1 MRITIPG
8 FEGVNS
14 LLAPQRIKETEAVDA
29 TDCDFRSGD
38 LRGYL
43 GDAPVMDGEI
53 PRTTPSHDISGVT
66 IFDYSPTQE
75 LVANGDWDI
84 VRSPVVNDTYKRVYF
99 SKYDP
104 GSTTNYVGIIE
115 SRNVQDQNG
124 GLAVL
129 SSTKRLGV
137 PKPAD
142 IYTPPTYQI
151 RQGDVF
157 GASLSTNSDAT
168 VKVLPTLAA
177 QLDKG
182 IKLIVSAPG
191 FPITGLSITDVNLT
205 GTGDGL
211 AVVTLAGNK
220 KVWKNCD
227 VVKITPPST
236 TTPKVF
242 KTSIT
247 FRLSNH
253 GLANGDQV
261 VVSRRKA
268 PAQNAVN
275 QGWPTLFPTT
285 AGSTLWSV
293 TVIDL
298 HNFSLDGL
306 NVTANATEAGTVI
319 ADPPTVKFS
328 VFAPT
333 SVSFGNPST
342 VSVNN
347 STDVTQSSITNF
359 TSSTT
364 SLGTWVDAAA
374 IDTLRSRSYCITYV
388 NSYGDESAPSTPTN
402 PFDVVPGSPVT
413 FGPGS
418 FTITSGLSGW
428 SMNDVT
434 DLIEVRLYR
443 TDETGTFRLVTT
455 DSLSTD
461 SSKYNIIRVYRTG
474 TTQTIQTKS
483 DGNIFV
489 DKLTDAQLGEPLTT
503 TGWYPPPQ
511 GVQGIISAPNGVI
524 AGFKGKTV
532 YASVPYVPY
541 AYPVAYQTAT
551 DADIMGLVTTGSGIA
566 VLTNQ
571 MPYQMIGTDPSSWS
585 MVKLEVA
592 AACVSHASIVDM
604 GTFGIYAGPDG
615 LMAINGSEVRNL
627 TQDMLTRAQWQEY
640 NPTTIIGGHSE
651 GRYVGS
657 YLVGGTRKAF
667 IFDTITNDFV
677 DLSLSAV
684 GFYTDLRTDTLK
696 FVDTAGNIKQWNRGA
711 TTKSY
716 FWKSKVFQLP
726 MPSLFGAA
734 QVVAYSYP
742 VTFKLY
748 DYDTGT
754 QIGSTVNVT
763 DQNPFRLPSGTR
775 YQNLQITLEG
785 TGSVATV
792 AVATSIGELK
802 EV

>member
-14 LLAPQRIKETEAVDA
+14 LLAAQRIKETEAVDA

-43 GDAPVMDGEI
+43 DDAQVMDGST
-53 PRTTPSHDISGVT
+53 PRTTPSHDINGVT
-66 IFDYSPTQE
+66 IFDYTPTQE
-75 LVANGDWDI
+75 LVANGNWDV

-104 GSTTNYVGIIE
+104 ESTTNYVGIIE

-142 IYTPPTYQI
+142 IYIPPTYEI
-151 RQGDVF
+151 RQGDVTNF
-157 GASLSTNSDAT
+157 TVSTSSDA
-168 VKVLPTLAA
+168 VIQIPSALAA
-177 QLDKG
+177 KLKVG
-182 IKLIVSAPG
+182 NKLIVSAPC
-191 FPITGLSITDVNLT
+191 FSTTPLLVNQI
-205 GTGDGL
+205 GTVGDSGSL
-211 AVVTLAGNK
+211 VGIILGGNK
-220 KVWKNCD
+220 KVIKS
-227 VVKITPPST
+227 VVTKIVGQSNTITFVLNGHGLNANDQIALFRNKGTGSWVPVRNDNNKLTHWPTVDTGKVYTVATVTSNEFTIDLTLTANYEADKGVT
-236 TTPKVF
+236 TTHSGGVF
-242 KTSIT
+242 VLLARAENWFPDATLARVNVVTSGPT
-247 FRLSNH
+247 NQAYLNFQQ
-253 GLANGDQV
+253 D
-261 VVSRRKA
+261 
-268 PAQNAVN
+268 AVN
-275 QGWPTLFPTT
+275 NG
-285 AGSTLWSV
+285 
-293 TVIDL
+293 
-298 HNFSLDGL
+298 
-306 NVTANATEAGTVI
+306 
-319 ADPPTVKFS
+319 PPV
-328 VFAPT
+328 
-333 SVSFGNPST
+333 
-342 VSVNN
+342 
-347 STDVTQSSITNF
+347 
-359 TSSTT
+359 
-364 SLGTWVDAAA
+364 GTWVDAAA

-388 NSYGDESAPSTPTN
+388 NSYGDESAPSTPTD

-413 FGPGS
+413 FGPNS
-418 FTITSGLSGW
+418 FVISSGLSGW

-461 SSKYNIIRVYRTG
+461 STKYNIIKVYRTG

-489 DKLTDAQLGEPLTT
+489 DKLTDAQLGEPLIT

-511 GVQGIISAPNGVI
+511 GVQGIISAPNGVV

-677 DLSLSAV
+677 DLSISAV

-696 FVDTAGNIKQWNRGA
+696 FVDTAGNIKQWNRGT

-754 QIGSTVNVT
+754 QIGGSISVT
-763 DQNPFRLPSGTR
+763 AQNPFRLPSGAR

-792 AVATSIGELK
+792 AVSTSIGELK
-802 EV
+802 EI

>member
-1 MRITIPG
+1 MRITVPAFTGLNKRI
-8 FEGVNS
+8 
-14 LLAPQRIKETEAVDA
+14 AIQRLQESEASEA

-43 GDAPVMDGEI
+43 DDSGN
-53 PRTTPSHDISGVT
+53 TTTTYHDINGVT
-66 IFDYSPTQE
+66 IFDYTPTQE
-75 LVANGDWDI
+75 LITNGDWDI
-84 VRSPVVNDTYKRVYF
+84 VRSPVVNDKYARVYF
-99 SKYDP
+99 SRYDP
-104 GSTTNYVGIIE
+104 LSTTSYVGIID
-115 SRNVQDQNG
+115 SSNVQNQSG
-124 GLAVL
+124 GLSYL

-142 IYTPPTYQI
+142 IYIPPTYQI
-151 RQGDVF
+151 RQGDVL
-157 GASLSTNSDAT
+157 GTVISSNSDA
-168 VKVLPTLAA
+168 KIKISPTLAG

-182 IKLIVSAPG
+182 VKLIVSCPG
-191 FPITGLSITDVNLT
+191 FPTSGLSITNISLQ
-205 GTGDGL
+205 GDGDTL
-211 AVVTLAGNK
+211 SVITLAGNK
-220 KVWKNCD
+220 KTWKNCD

-253 GLANGDQV
+253 GLVNGDQV

-268 PAQNAVN
+268 PGQGTAN
-275 QGWPTLFPTT
+275 QGWPTLFPTN

-293 TVIDL
+293 TAIDIN
-298 HNFSLDGL
+298 NFSLDGL

-319 ADPPTVKFS
+319 ADPLVKFS
-328 VFAPT
+328 LFAP
-333 SVSFGNPST
+333 SAASFQNPST
-342 VSVNN
+342 VSVDNG
-347 STDVTQSSITNF
+347 TDITQSTITSYPGGGA
-359 TSSTT
+359 TV
-364 SLGTWVDAAA
+364 GTWVDAAA

-388 NSYGDESAPSTPTN
+388 NSYGDESAPSTPTT

-413 FGPGS
+413 FGPNS

-434 DLIEVRLYR
+434 DLVEVRLYR

-455 DSLSTD
+455 DSLTSDST
-461 SSKYNIIRVYRTG
+461 KYNIIRVYKTDPTQ
-474 TTQTIQTKS
+474 TTQTIQLKS

-511 GVQGIISAPNGVI
+511 GVQGIISAPNGVV

-551 DADIMGLVTTGSGIA
+551 DADIMGLVTTGTGIA

-571 MPYQMIGTDPSSWS
+571 MPYIMIGNDPSSWS
-585 MVKLEVA
+585 MVKLEIA

-615 LMAINGSEVRNL
+615 LMAIAGAGVKNL
-627 TQDMLTRAQWQEY
+627 TQDMLTRSQWQKY
-640 NPTTIIGGHSE
+640 NPSTIIGGHSE

-657 YLVGGTRKAF
+657 YLSGSTRKSF

-677 DLSLSAV
+677 DLSIAAV

-696 FVDTAGNIKQWNRGA
+696 FVDTSGNIKLWNRGT

-726 MPSLFGAA
+726 MPGLFGAA

-754 QIGSTVNVT
+754 QIGASISVT
-763 DQNPFRLPSGTR
+763 AQNPFRLPSGTR

-792 AVATSIGELK
+792 AVATSVGELK

>member
-43 GDAPVMDGEI
+43 GDAQVMDGNN

-66 IFDYSPTQE
+66 IFDYTPTQE
-75 LVANGDWDI
+75 LVANGDWDV

-104 GSTTNYVGIIE
+104 ESTTNYVGIID
-115 SRNVQDQNG
+115 SSNVQDQSG
-124 GLAVL
+124 GLSVL

-142 IYTPPTYQI
+142 IYIPPTYEI
-151 RQGDVF
+151 RQGDVLGTF
-157 GASLSTNSDAT
+157 LSTNSDAT
-168 VKVLPTLAA
+168 IKMSAALAGP
-177 QLDKG
+177 LEKG
-182 IKLIVSAPG
+182 VKLIVSCPG
-191 FPITGLSITDVNLT
+191 FPTTGLTITNINLQ
-205 GTGDGL
+205 GDGDTL
-211 AVVTLAGNK
+211 SVITLAGNK
-220 KVWKNCD
+220 KLWKNCD
-227 VVKITPPST
+227 VIKKTTQTGSGATAVRT
-236 TTPKVF
+236 TT
-242 KTSIT
+242 IT
-247 FRLSNH
+247 FNLSGH
-253 GLANGDQV
+253 GLINGDQV
-261 VVSRRKA
+261 VLSRRKSG
-268 PAQNAVN
+268 QS
-275 QGWPTLFPTT
+275 WPNHFPTD
-285 AGSTLWSV
+285 AGSKLWNV
-293 TVIDL
+293 TVIDPN
-298 HNFSLDGL
+298 NFSLDGL
-306 NVTANATEAGTVI
+306 AASAPDSAAGTI
-319 ADPPTVKFS
+319 TADPATVKFS
-328 VFAPT
+328 LFAPA
-333 SVSFGNPST
+333 SNSFSNAST
-342 VSVNN
+342 VSVDNGTDPAQ
-347 STDVTQSSITNF
+347 STITTF
-359 TSSTT
+359 PGGGATV
-364 SLGTWVDAAA
+364 GTWVDAAS

-413 FGPGS
+413 FGPNS
-418 FTITSGLSGW
+418 FVISSGLSGW

-585 MVKLEVA
+585 MVKLEIA

-615 LMAINGSEVRNL
+615 LMAIAGAEVRNL

-651 GRYVGS
+651 GRYLGS
-657 YLVGGTRKAF
+657 YLVGDTRKAF
-667 IFDTITNDFV
+667 IFDTISNDFV
-677 DLSLSAV
+677 DLSISAV

-696 FVDTAGNIKQWNRGA
+696 FVDTAGNIKQWNRGT

-716 FWKSKVFQLP
+716 FWKSKVFQLS

-734 QVVAYSYP
+734 QVIAYSYP

-754 QIGSTVNVT
+754 QIGSTISVT
-763 DQNPFRLPSGTR
+763 AQNPFRLPSGTR